1 MNYGIGK
8 FSRIVNISVDT
19 LRYYEKEGLIV
30 PKRDNVNRRQYTDHD
45 VKWIDFIKRLK
56 KTGMPIKDI
65 KKYAKL
71 RYRGNETIN
80 DRLKLL
86 YDQRHRLKADQVELQ
101 GHINFLDEKIQ
112 TYHEMNA
119 SVEAKLESK

>member
-45 VKWIDFIKRLK
+45 VKWIDFIKSLNCQIKCNTTLK
-56 KTGMPIKDI
+56 NI
-65 KKYAKL
+65 
-71 RYRGNETIN
+71 
-80 DRLKLL
+80 
-86 YDQRHRLKADQVELQ
+86 
-101 GHINFLDEKIQ
+101 
-112 TYHEMNA
+112 
-119 SVEAKLESK
+119 S

>member
-71 RYRGNETIN
+71 HYRGNETIN